1 MGSFF
6 FLNPSARGARF
17 IGGRYHPWSFYWI
30 RAHHFVADEEMV
42 EGGEREQIGGRS
54 AAVQQEL
61 GGEAILPPLKGFRAT
76 PGGWLYFRGFSFEW
90 FPSFSPAIPFF
101 SFVAIRSIRAKPTA
115 AIFSRFDR
123 CSVFAGFTLTLENK
137 WTCGQRINGG
147 KRVHQRNINDNATFL
162 FTIPIHENKS
172 ETSKIDIDICK

>member
-1 MGSFF
+1 LLNSRPSFCCRWGDGRGRGERANRRSISGSATRIRGRGD
-6 FLNPSARGARF
+6 LTAAQGLSRDARGVTLFPGVFLR
-17 IGGRYHPWSFYWI
+17 
-30 RAHHFVADEEMV
+30 MV
-42 EGGEREQIGGRS
+42 
-54 AAVQQEL
+54 
-61 GGEAILPPLKGFRAT
+61 PLLLSRDS
-76 PGGWLYFRGFSFEW
+76 L
-90 FPSFSPAIPFF
+90 FF